1 MLNISTFPGAGSLF
15 ESMISMTSS
24 IQLATE
30 IQQTE
35 PPDPAEQDSM
45 QNVAGQTIEGIELIA
60 KSLDSSKSWIYLDI
74 YMLVCWDE
82 ILELFFG
89 TPLVVQ

>member
-60 KSLDSSKSWIYLDI
+60 KSLDSSKSWIYSD
-74 YMLVCWDE
+74 MLVCWDE

>member
-1 MLNISTFPGAGSLF
+1 
-15 ESMISMTSS
+15 MTSS

-60 KSLDSSKSWIYLDI
+60 KSLDSSKSWIYSD
-74 YMLVCWDE
+74 MLVCWDE
-82 ILELFFG
+82 ILELFFWDTPSSPIDLKFG
-89 TPLVVQ
+89 TVMKYFK